1 MALWAERRSLVRVI
15 GVGVLLVLAVL
26 LGSERG
32 QAAPIVSQTG
42 EPSEAYTRLCA
53 ACHGRAGEGTAF
65 GPGLTGSQMEGD
77 DLIEII
83 TNGSS
88 LMPAFGPTLTPG
100 QVDEL
105 VSFVGA
111 LASNGAT
118 TTDGAAIYA
127 ESCANCHGPD
137 GEGGLGPNLRTAVLS
152 RDELTDAVNQGKG
165 TMPGFADRIS
175 PDDVAAL
182 VAFVEGLGAE
192 PPDTSQPSL
201 VALGAGLFA
210 DNCARCHGPDAAGGS
225 GPALKHSALT
235 DVEMVS
241 VISNGRGNMPSFSEI
256 LTSADTTALVAYVE
270 STGASDAGADSP
282 TAVALGREVYV
293 ASCAACHGL
302 DAGGG
307 LGPSLA
313 GTRLSANEIVS
324 EVFGIHAG
332 RMPDFEGVLD
342 ATQVQDVA
350 RYVLTIEGSPA
361 SRTGLLL
368 GAAVAVIALAGAAV
382 LWFGGFLD
390 GLFRRRR

>member
-1 MALWAERRSLVRVI
+1 MAGRSVGRLLVRVLGI
-15 GVGVLLVLAVL
+15 GVLLVLAML
-26 LGSERG
+26 LGPERG
-32 QAAPIVSQTG
+32 QAAQIVSQTG
-42 EPSEAYTRLCA
+42 EASEAYTRLCA
-53 ACHGRAGEGTAF
+53 ACHGPAGEGTAL

-77 DLIEII
+77 DLVEII

-105 VSFVGA
+105 VSFVGG

-118 TTDGAAIYA
+118 ATGGAAIYA
-127 ESCANCHGPD
+127 ESCAGCHGVD

-152 RDELTDAVNQGKG
+152 RDDLTDAVTQGKG
-165 TMPGFADRIS
+165 TMPGFADQMTPEDI
-175 PDDVAAL
+175 AEL
-182 VAFVEGLGAE
+182 VAFLENLGAE
-192 PPDTSQPSL
+192 SPDTSEPSL
-201 VALGAGLFA
+201 VALGADLFA
-210 DNCARCHGPDAAGGS
+210 DNCARCHGPDAAGGF
-225 GPALKHSALT
+225 GPALKYSALT
-235 DVEMVS
+235 DVELVS

-270 STGASDAGADSP
+270 STAASDAGADSL
-282 TAVALGREVYV
+282 TAVAHGREVYV

-313 GTRLSANEIVS
+313 GTTLSANEIVS

-361 SRTGLLL
+361 SRTGLLV
-368 GAAVAVIALAGAAV
+368 VAVVAVLALVGAAV
-382 LWFGGFLD
+382 LWFGGFF
-390 GLFRRRR
+390 GSFFRRSR